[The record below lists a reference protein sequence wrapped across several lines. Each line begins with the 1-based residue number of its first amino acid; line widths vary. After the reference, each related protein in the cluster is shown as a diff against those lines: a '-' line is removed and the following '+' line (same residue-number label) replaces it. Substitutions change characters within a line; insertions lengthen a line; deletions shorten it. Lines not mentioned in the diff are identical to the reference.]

1 MFVKTGA
8 SDPGSFFHLQDH
20 IAAVHTD
27 SSFTSLFNNHFANFV
42 KQLLF
47 CALII
52 NLSSFSKLDFAAD
65 KSQVQDFLFT
75 TSYCFQIQVSWVW
88 KVI

>member
-1 MFVKTGA
+1 MTQFHFFYLQIILLLTPQ
-8 SDPGSFFHLQDH
+8 SQFHLQ
-20 IAAVHTD
+20 ILY
-27 SSFTSLFNNHFANFV
+27 LFNNHFANFV